1 MAKERSVYELNRTG
15 RYMMQMRPVLK
26 KEALFSDGTAD
37 YRDPV
42 EPEVGEPVKIRFRT
56 GKDNVDI
63 VWLCTGEKHLEMTKI
78 CCSGEFDYYEV
89 EMELG
94 EEPFYYYFEVASGLL
109 HVFFDRY
116 GVSREKREN
125 YLFCIIPGFRTPAWS
140 KGAVMYQILVDRFY
154 NGDPSNDVL
163 TEEYYYIQCPSRKME
178 DWDAC
183 PSDFSVGEFYGG
195 DLEGVRQKL
204 DYLQSLGVEVIYF
217 NPLFVSP
224 SNHKYD
230 IQDYDHIDP
239 HYGKIVT
246 DEGELLAA
254 GETDNSK
261 ASRYVQRVTDPVN
274 LKASN
279 QFFAEL
285 VEEIHARGMKV
296 ILDGVFNHC
305 GSFNK
310 WLDREKIYHAGKD
323 YAGKEYVDG
332 AYLSK
337 ESPYRDFF
345 HFNDENAWPD
355 NQTYEGWWD
364 YDTLPKLNYEG
375 SQELYDYIMRI
386 AAKWVSAPYHADGW
400 RLDVAA
406 DLGHSPEM
414 NHRFWRDFRKAVK
427 TANPDAMILAEHYGD
442 PKDWLAKGD
451 QWDTVMNYDAFM
463 EPLTWFLTG
472 MEKHSDEYI
481 PEKKGKV
488 EDFEGAMRH
497 YMASFQT
504 SQLQCAMNELSNHD
518 HSRFLTRTNGIVG
531 RAATR
536 GTKAA
541 EEGVN
546 YGIFRE
552 AVVVQ
557 MTWPGAPTVYY
568 GDEAGV
574 CGFTDPDNRRSYPW
588 GHEDVVM
595 IDFHR
600 DMIRIHKENEALRT
614 GSVKFLQG
622 EKDVLAYGRFNR
634 KQQFVVIL
642 NNSEDKKEITQE
654 VWTIGI
660 PKKGSLERLIITTE
674 AGYSLMPKDY
684 PVEDGRV
691 TVTLMPHS
699 AVVLKYEQE

>member
-1 MAKERSVYELNRTG
+1 MKKESSVYELNRIQ

-37 YRDPV
+37 YRMPP
-42 EPEVGEPVKIRFRT
+42 EPEAGEEVTIRFRT
-56 GKDNVDI
+56 GKNNVDI
-63 VWLCTGEKHLEMTKI
+63 VWLCTEDKHYEMEKTETD
-78 CCSGEFDYYEV
+78 GEFDYYSRKV
-89 EMELG
+89 TLG
-94 EEPFYYYFEVASGLL
+94 EETFYYSFEVASGLL
-109 HVFFDRY
+109 HVFYDRY
-116 GVSREKREN
+116 GVSKEKRSD
-125 YLFCIIPGFRTPAWS
+125 YLFFIIPGFSTPAWS

-154 NGDPSNDVL
+154 NGDPANDVL
-163 TEEYYYIQCPSRKME
+163 TNEYYYIQTPSRQME
-178 DWDAC
+178 DWNEC

-204 DYLQSLGVEVIYF
+204 DYLQNLGVEVIYF

-230 IQDYDHIDP
+230 IQDYDYIDP
-239 HYGKIVT
+239 HYGKIVS
-246 DEGELLAA
+246 DGGALLSA

-261 ASRYVQRVTDPVN
+261 ATRFVRRVTDKAN
-274 LKASN
+274 LEASN

-296 ILDGVFNHC
+296 IIDGVFNHC

-310 WLDREKIYHAGKD
+310 WLDREKIYHASG
-323 YAGKEYVDG
+323 EYEDG

-337 ESPYRDFF
+337 ESPYREFF

-355 NQTYEGWWD
+355 NKSYEGWWG

-375 SQELYDYIMRI
+375 SEELYQYILQI
-386 AAKWVSAPYHADGW
+386 GVKWVSAPYCVDGW

-406 DLGHSPEM
+406 DLGHSAEM
-414 NHRFWRDFRKAVK
+414 NHRFWIDFRKAVK
-427 TANPDAMILAEHYGD
+427 KANPDAIILAEHYGD
-442 PKDWLAKGD
+442 PQDWLINGD

-481 PEKKGKV
+481 PEKKGKI

-518 HSRFLTRTNGIVG
+518 HSRFLTRTNHVVG
-531 RAATR
+531 RAATC

-546 YGIFRE
+546 YGTFRE

-557 MTWPGAPTVYY
+557 MTWPGAPTIYY

-574 CGFTDPDNRRSYPW
+574 CGFTDPDNRRTYPW
-588 GHEDVVM
+588 GKEDIVM
-595 IDFHR
+595 VDFHR
-600 DMIRIHKENEALRT
+600 DMIRIHRENEALRT
-614 GSVKFLQG
+614 GSLKFLG
-622 EKDVLAYGRFNR
+622 GGKNLLAYGRFNR
-634 KQQFVVIL
+634 KQQFVVLL
-642 NNSEDKKEITQE
+642 NNAAEEQQVTQE
-654 VWTIGI
+654 VWLAGI
-660 PKKGSLERLIITTE
+660 PKDAKLERVIITTE
-674 AGYSLMPKDY
+674 VGYSLMPHTY
-684 PVEDGRV
+684 QVEDGSI
-691 TVTLMPHS
+691 TLTLMPHS
-699 AVVLKYEQE
+699 AVVLKCEQQL